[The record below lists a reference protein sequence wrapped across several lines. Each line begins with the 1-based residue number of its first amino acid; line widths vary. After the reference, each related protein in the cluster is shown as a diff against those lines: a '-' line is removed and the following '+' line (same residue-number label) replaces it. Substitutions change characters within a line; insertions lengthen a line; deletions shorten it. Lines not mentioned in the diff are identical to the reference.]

1 MSSTFLEFF
10 VFSYPKEITA
20 ASDPFGLEVTE
31 G

>member
-1 MSSTFLEFF
+1 MSSAFLEFLIF
-10 VFSYPKEITA
+10 PYPEEITA